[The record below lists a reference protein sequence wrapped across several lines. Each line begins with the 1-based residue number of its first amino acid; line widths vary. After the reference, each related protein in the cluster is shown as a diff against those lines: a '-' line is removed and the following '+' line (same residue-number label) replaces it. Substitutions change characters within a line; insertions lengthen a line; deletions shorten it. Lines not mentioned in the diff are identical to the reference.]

1 MSIPQTARAAVIV
14 QLKEDLVLRN
24 DYPVKQPEALA
35 PGECLIKLEYA
46 GCCHSDLHAKNGD
59 WLQKPDI
66 PVVGGHEGVGRVVA
80 IGPNHSADTSI
91 KVGDRVG
98 TKWIAN
104 TCSKCEQC
112 YLGNDALC
120 PMAGTHSHG
129 FRMDGVFAD
138 YIVSFIDY
146 VTPIP
151 DELPSD
157 EAAPI
162 LCAGLTV
169 YRALKQT
176 RAKIGH
182 WVAISGAGGGL
193 GHLAIQYALAMG
205 LRVIAIDTG
214 DEKRNLCL
222 GLGAEKFIDFRKTED
237 LVEEVIQAAG
247 GLGPHAALLAVGDAR
262 PFNQALMYLRMAGTL
277 VAVGMPPGE
286 ALLNVPIPLLVAKAL
301 HIVGSATGNQQDTL
315 DALDLAARGKVK
327 CHFEVKDLS
336 EVNNVLADLEAGRL
350 TGRVVFKI

>member
-59 WLQKPDI
+59 WLKKPNI
-66 PVVGGHEGVGRVVA
+66 PVVAGHEGVGCIVA
-80 IGPNHSADTSI
+80 IGPNHSPDVGF

-98 TKWIAN
+98 TKWVAN
-104 TCSKCEQC
+104 ACLKCEQC

-120 PMAGTHSHG
+120 TVADTHCHG
-129 FRMDGVFAD
+129 FRLDGAFAD
-138 YIVSFIDY
+138 YIVSFVDY

-169 YRALKQT
+169 YRALKES
-176 RAKIGH
+176 RARIGN
-182 WVAISGAGGGL
+182 WIAISGAGGGL
-193 GHLAIQYALAMG
+193 GHLAIQYAVAMG
-205 LRVIAIDTG
+205 LRVIAIDTS
-214 DEKRNLCL
+214 DEKRDLCL
-222 GLGAEKFIDFRKTED
+222 SLGAETFIDFMKGKD
-237 LVEEVIQAAG
+237 LVEEVKHAAG
-247 GLGPHAALLAVGDAR
+247 GLGPHAALLAVGDPR
-262 PFNQALMYLRMAGTL
+262 PFNQALMYLRKAGTM
-277 VAVGMPPGE
+277 VSVGMPPGQ
-286 ALLNVPIPLLVAKAL
+286 ATLNVPIALLVTKGL
-301 HIVGSATGNQQDTL
+301 KIVGSATGNQQDTL
-315 DALDLAARGKVK
+315 EALDLAARGKVK
-327 CHFEVKDLS
+327 CHFEVKDLT
-336 EVNNVLADLEAGRL
+336 EVNNVFADMEAGRL
-350 TGRVVFKI
+350 TGRIVFKI

>member
-59 WLQKPDI
+59 WLQKPNI
-66 PVVGGHEGVGRVVA
+66 PVVGGHEGVGRIVA

-98 TKWIAN
+98 TKWVAN

-120 PMAGTHSHG
+120 PVAGTHSHG
-129 FRMDGVFAD
+129 FLMDGAFAD

-176 RAKIGH
+176 RARIGH

-214 DEKRNLCL
+214 DEKRDLCL
-222 GLGAEKFIDFRKTED
+222 GLGAERFIDFRKTKD

-262 PFNQALMYLRMAGTL
+262 PFNQALMYLRNAGTL

-315 DALDLAARGKVK
+315 EALDLAARGKVK
-327 CHFEVKDLS
+327 CHFEVKDLA
-336 EVNNVLADLEAGRL
+336 EVNNVLAAMEAGRL